1 MLFHLQSTFI
11 HIISCDPRK
20 NPIKVMGKM
29 VFLLHTFLLHISIS
43 VAIQL
48 EQQCKALHTGLLTPR
63 LHSVACSYICYLEDP
78 HIHL

>member
-48 EQQCKALHTGLLTPR
+48 EQQ
-63 LHSVACSYICYLEDP
+63 
-78 HIHL
+78 

>member
-11 HIISCDPRK
+11 HIISCDPHK

-29 VFLLHTFLLHISIS
+29 VFLLHTFRLHTFLLHISIS

-48 EQQCKALHTGLLTPR
+48 KQ
-63 LHSVACSYICYLEDP
+63 
-78 HIHL
+78 